1 MSVAASD
8 TDNRSEITSFPCVG
22 GKNDWAYYSASH
34 TPFTYYTMT
43 VVSENIFILPVLP
56 RYSSTA
62 AEADVMALLCLLGL
76 SRQVLQQ
83 RAAEELASV
92 GPDRDSEQ
100 QAGGQLKW
108 HHISRRVHDSC
119 CVLSGC
125 VQSDWLWVMS
135 QTAQS
140 WLPDR
145 CTRCHLRGACITS
158 PFILQCKYVQ
168 Q

>member
-1 MSVAASD
+1 
-8 TDNRSEITSFPCVG
+8 
-22 GKNDWAYYSASH
+22 
-34 TPFTYYTMT
+34 MT
-43 VVSENIFILPVLP
+43 GLTTLHCTLPLLTTVWDSGIWKCSLFILPVLP
-56 RYSSTA
+56 RYTSTP
-62 AEADVMALLCLLGL
+62 AEADVMGLLCLFRLI
-76 SRQVLQQ
+76 RQVLQQ

-108 HHISRRVHDSC
+108 HHISQRVHDSC

-135 QTAQS
+135 QTPQS
-140 WLPDR
+140 WLQDC

-158 PFILQCKYVQ
+158 PLIPQCKYVQ
-168 Q
+168 